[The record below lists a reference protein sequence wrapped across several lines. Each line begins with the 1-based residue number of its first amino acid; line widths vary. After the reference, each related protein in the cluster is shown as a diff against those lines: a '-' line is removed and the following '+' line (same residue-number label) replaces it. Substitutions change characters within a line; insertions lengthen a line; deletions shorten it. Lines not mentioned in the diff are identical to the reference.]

1 MYPPSPASG
10 EPVLAMVF
18 RSSLRPSVCSMVVDG
33 PWRNQIP
40 VALKMMK
47 TIKHKQCLLIS
58 PPVCR
63 VSHEA
68 DARSVIYIETSELLS
83 VTSPAS

>member
-1 MYPPSPASG
+1 MYPPYPASG

-18 RSSLRPSVCSMVVDG
+18 RSSFRPSICSVMVGG
-33 PWRNQIP
+33 PWRNQMP

-63 VSHEA
+63 VSREA
-68 DARSVIYIETSELLS
+68 DTRSVIYIETSELLS
-83 VTSPAS
+83 VASPAS

>member
-1 MYPPSPASG
+1 MYPPSPDSG
-10 EPVLAMVF
+10 EPVLAMLF
-18 RSSLRPSVCSMVVDG
+18 CFSFRPSVCSVVVGG

-47 TIKHKQCLLIS
+47 TVKHKHYLLIS

-63 VSHEA
+63 LSHEA
-68 DARSVIYIETSELLS
+68 DSRSVIYTETSELLS
-83 VTSPAS
+83 VASPAS